1 MPPSDCQR
9 EAVKK
14 VLIVSPNWPPVAY
27 PDMQRARMA
36 CAHLREFGWEPLI
49 LSADPD
55 EQVGPKDALLAK
67 TLPEDLRSWQAKAIP
82 KALTRLIGIQSV
94 GYRSFFH
101 IARLGSQLIARERV
115 DVVFFSTTMF
125 MLFALGPYWKWKHRV
140 PFVLDFQ
147 DPWVSDYQVRS
158 GGFWMRCK
166 RFLTQASA
174 RILEPLA
181 VRAAAHIVCVSPS
194 YPDMIRRR
202 YPDVPKGR
210 FTVIPFAASE
220 RDFEILDAMDAP
232 QSIYDPCDGCVHWV
246 YAGRGGSD
254 MAFSLRAFLK
264 ALAAAREGAPGRF
277 ERVRVHFIGTDYAA
291 GADARKTVEPIA
303 RECGVA
309 DLVRE
314 YPARI
319 GYFSALKCLR
329 QADALFVPG
338 SSDASYTA
346 SKIYPYILAR
356 KPLLGVFH
364 EQSSV
369 VEVFRSMACGELVTF
384 RTGESVDSVARRIGD
399 RWFGPVAGRPSATN
413 WDKFDSYSAR
423 SMTRVVSEVLTR
435 AAFGD

>member
-166 RFLTQASA
+166 RFLTQAFA

-181 VRAAAHIVCVSPS
+181 GEPVLQNYHLLPSVRGDFLAKLGRLEEARAEFERAASLTQNA
-194 YPDMIRRR
+194 R
-202 YPDVPKGR
+202 
-210 FTVIPFAASE
+210 E
-220 RDFEILDAMDAP
+220 R
-232 QSIYDPCDGCVHWV
+232 
-246 YAGRGGSD
+246 
-254 MAFSLRAFLK
+254 
-264 ALAAAREGAPGRF
+264 ALLLERAARC
-277 ERVRVHFIGTDYAA
+277 
-291 GADARKTVEPIA
+291 ARA
-303 RECGVA
+303 
-309 DLVRE
+309 
-314 YPARI
+314 
-319 GYFSALKCLR
+319 
-329 QADALFVPG
+329 
-338 SSDASYTA
+338 
-346 SKIYPYILAR
+346 
-356 KPLLGVFH
+356 
-364 EQSSV
+364 
-369 VEVFRSMACGELVTF
+369 
-384 RTGESVDSVARRIGD
+384 
-399 RWFGPVAGRPSATN
+399 
-413 WDKFDSYSAR
+413 
-423 SMTRVVSEVLTR
+423 
-435 AAFGD
+435 